1 MKEKELTP
9 RMKNLY
15 HLTRFAV
22 KYELT
27 IPKGVFTSES
37 FMEQKKALSDLKYDS
52 KLTLFEK
59 EEGEYIILT
68 FVMKSSP
75 ELLK

>member
-15 HLTRFAV
+15 YLTRFSV

-27 IPKGVFTSES
+27 IPKIVFKSES

-52 KLTLFEK
+52 KLTVFQK

-68 FVMKSSP
+68 FVMKGYH